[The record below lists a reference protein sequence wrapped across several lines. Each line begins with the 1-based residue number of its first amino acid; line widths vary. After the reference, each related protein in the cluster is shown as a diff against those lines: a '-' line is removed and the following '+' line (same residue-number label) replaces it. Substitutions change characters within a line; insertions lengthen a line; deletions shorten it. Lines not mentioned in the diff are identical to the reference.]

1 MFTDNPA
8 GGTEYQNF
16 SADDEYKLDSPFF
29 PPQNAICSSAVS
41 FLAFTGG
48 MDQSDFFS
56 LPILLPCGG
65 SPANLFMPRSC
76 NLVPRDF

>member
-8 GGTEYQNF
+8 GYRISDF

-48 MDQSDFFS
+48 MDHVRFLLIAYSIAMRWGPSEPLHATILQSCS
-56 LPILLPCGG
+56 
-65 SPANLFMPRSC
+65 A
-76 NLVPRDF
+76 